1 MLRIL
6 RALLPTLLLVS
17 AAAAQAPATPAR
29 PTGTVVPG
37 TYDLEV
43 AFGGG
48 ILEGRLT
55 VPAAR
60 DSASLVLMVGGH
72 QSPVQQTRR
81 QGNLLVLDNKT
92 PDQKIHF
99 ELTFEGES
107 VKGSFTFG
115 DGGGTVTGRRK
126 ASGK

>member
-6 RALLPTLLLVS
+6 RTFLPTLLLAS
-17 AAAAQAPATPAR
+17 AAVAQNSTPPAR
-29 PTGTVVPG
+29 PAGSVTPG
-37 TYDLEV
+37 TYELEV

-48 ILEGRLT
+48 ILEGLLT

-60 DSASLVLMVGGH
+60 DSASLVMMVAGH
-72 QSPVQQTRR
+72 QSPVQQTKR

-99 ELTFEGES
+99 ELTFDGEG

-115 DGGGTVTGRRK
+115 DGGGTVTGRRR
-126 ASGK
+126 APGK